1 MRWLQIFWTAL
12 VASTAVQAISWQAP
26 FRVQNDGKE
35 PDLVDLMI
43 EEARQRDIPLDAEMR
58 PTDAKAK
65 ASSFT
70 WSQCGGDEVAVHV
83 ESIELSPESPQRG
96 QNLTVHG
103 KATLTSE
110 ADFGTYVDVSVR
122 VGFLRI
128 FSQRVDVCEA
138 LRENNAEVQC
148 PAQPGHYD
156 VTHTALLPSQIPPA
170 KYNVHVE
177 GRTHDDKPLTCMQF
191 GVSFSM
197 FQQARAWLPCIMMH
211 HGDVHDEHSGNVIRF
226 LLASDL
232 HLGYLERDP
241 VRGSD
246 SFDAL
251 REILETANNEAVDF
265 ILLGGDLFHENKPS
279 RATMYKTIAMLRQ
292 YCLGNKPVEIELLSD
307 PFDTNSKITSF
318 PFVNYEDENF
328 NVSLPVFVIHGNHDD
343 PQGSGSTGPLSA
355 LDLLATA
362 GLVNYFGK
370 IELPSDSSAKRKGT
384 QDTLLH
390 VRPVLIRKGETRMA
404 LYGIGNIKDE
414 RLLYELES
422 NHVCMYRPSENPDE
436 WFNLLAIH
444 QNRSAHTQR
453 GYIPESVFDDNLDL
467 IVWGHEHEQRILPEA
482 VSEKNYYISQ
492 PGSSVATSLCQAET
506 VEKRI
511 GIVNVQHKDFKIDS
525 IPLQNVRPLVMDD
538 LSLTDEV
545 RAKGLD
551 TGSRVDITKLLRE
564 RIKSLIQ
571 QAHQLWEDRMAA
583 VAAEQ
588 KRDEPLPLIRLRVAY
603 DTHLPIGNMVRFG
616 NEFVNQVANPKD
628 IIQLQLKRSSKSRA
642 SHTSVARLPTDMAPA
657 EKMERV
663 QLPTLVVENMRS
675 QCLDLLDAK
684 QLQQSVMNFVEKDEY
699 VKRTNPVVML
709 LTCTYS
715 ANEGFYKTHYPNSN
729 QI

>member
-1 MRWLQIFWTAL
+1 MRWLQILWTVLA
-12 VASTAVQAISWQAP
+12 ASTVVHAISWQAP
-26 FRVQNDGKE
+26 FRVQNDRKE
-35 PDLVDLMI
+35 PDLVELMI
-43 EEARQRDIPLDAEMR
+43 EEARQREIPLDAEMR

-96 QNLTVHG
+96 RNLTVHG
-103 KATLTSE
+103 KATLASE

-122 VGFLRI
+122 VGFLRV

-148 PAQPGHYD
+148 PAKPGHYD

-177 GRTHDDKPLTCMQF
+177 GRTHDDKPLT
-191 GVSFSM
+191 
-197 FQQARAWLPCIMMH
+197 IMIH
-211 HGDVHDEHSGNVIRF
+211 HGGVHGEDSGNVIRF

-232 HLGYLERDP
+232 HLGYLERDQ

-251 REILETANNEAVDF
+251 REILETAKSEAVDF

-279 RATMYKTIAMLRQ
+279 RATMYKTIAMLRK
-292 YCLGNKPVEIELLSD
+292 YCLGNEPVEIELLSD
-307 PFDTNSKITSF
+307 PFDTNTKITSF
-318 PFVNYEDENF
+318 PFVNYEDENL
-328 NVSLPVFVIHGNHDD
+328 NVSLPVFLIHGNHDD
-343 PQGSGSTGPLSA
+343 PQGSGDTGPLSA
-355 LDLLATA
+355 LDLLSTT

-370 IELPSDSSAKRKGT
+370 IELPSDSSAKRKGA

-390 VRPVLIRKGETRMA
+390 VRPILLRKGETRMA

-422 NHVCMYRPSENPDE
+422 NHVCMYRPSENADE
-436 WFNLLAIH
+436 WFNLLTIH

-453 GYIPESVFDDNLDL
+453 GFIPESVFDDNLDL

-511 GIVNVQHKDFKIDS
+511 GIVSVQRKDFKIDS
-525 IPLQNVRPLVMDD
+525 IALQNVRPLVMDD
-538 LSLTDEV
+538 LSLTNEV

-551 TGSRVDITKLLRE
+551 ASSRVDITKLLRE
-564 RIKSLIQ
+564 RINSLIQ
-571 QAHQLWEDRMAA
+571 QAHQLWEDRMST

-588 KRDEPLPLIRLRVAY
+588 RRDEPLPLIRLRVAY
-603 DTHLPIGNMVRFG
+603 DTHIPIGNMVRFG
-616 NEFVNQVANPKD
+616 SEFVDQVANPKD

-642 SHTSVARLPTDMAPA
+642 SHTSVARLPINMAPA

-663 QLPTLVVENMRS
+663 QLPALVVENMRS
-675 QCLDLLDAK
+675 QSLDLLDAK

-699 VKRTNPVVML
+699 VMRTDPVVMP
-709 LTCTYS
+709 LTCTFS
-715 ANEGFYKTHYPNSN
+715 ADEDSYKKLYPN
-729 QI
+729 